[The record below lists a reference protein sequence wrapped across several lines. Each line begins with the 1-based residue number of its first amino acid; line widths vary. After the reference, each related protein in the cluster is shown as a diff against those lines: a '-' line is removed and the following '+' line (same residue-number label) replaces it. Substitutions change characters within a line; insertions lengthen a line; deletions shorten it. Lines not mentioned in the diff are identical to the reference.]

1 MKIKILGS
9 AAYERVPAMFCNCPA
24 CRTAKISG
32 GKNIRTQT
40 QTLIDDRLLIDFGSD
55 NYQHFLRS
63 GADFSAI
70 RTLLITHSH
79 SDHFNKADF
88 LMRENPYAHDLAYTP
103 LSVFGNAFC
112 GSVITVNKETC
123 GIEYTILQPYTETE
137 NDGYRFTAL
146 PAVHSTE
153 SPFVYI
159 ISDGAA
165 TVFYS
170 LDTGLPPQEL
180 YNYIAAQRLRFDA
193 VICDCTYGLLPQ
205 RNCGGHMSLLDNLTH
220 RNKLADT
227 GAVTGNT
234 KWIATHFSHNALI
247 RNGCGVTHEDLA
259 AECGKYGMVAAY
271 DGYEF
276 TV

>member
-1 MKIKILGS
+1 
-9 AAYERVPAMFCNCPA
+9 
-24 CRTAKISG
+24 
-32 GKNIRTQT
+32 
-40 QTLIDDRLLIDFGSD
+40 
-55 NYQHFLRS
+55 
-63 GADFSAI
+63 
-70 RTLLITHSH
+70 
-79 SDHFNKADF
+79 
-88 LMRENPYAHDLAYTP
+88 MRENPYAHDLAYTP